1 MGTSDANGANPTF
14 VGSVRYA
21 VIVGI
26 PGPPDDADVKLNASL
41 RDVRCRPTGSR
52 CGTANA
58 AGPADYSGELRSTVK
73 VRMTD
78 KWNAT
83 APGGGPDSATVQ
95 DISIGVSLPCAQ
107 TAATSTGSTCAVTT
121 TVNAFIPG
129 DTVKDGKRT
138 VWELGQVQVYDGG
151 ADGDGDTPAG
161 DTLYAVQGLFVP

>member
-1 MGTSDANGANPTF
+1 
-14 VGSVRYA
+14 
-21 VIVGI
+21 VIVGV
-26 PGPPDDADVKLNASL
+26 PGPPDDSDVKVTGSL
-41 RDVRCRPTGSR
+41 KDVRCRPTGAR

-58 AGPADYSGELRSTVK
+58 AGPADYDGELRSTIG

-95 DISIGVSLPCAQ
+95 DLTIGTSFPCAQ
-107 TAATSTGSTCAVTT
+107 TASTATGSTCTLTT

-129 DTVKDGKRT
+129 VAVKDGKRA
-138 VWELGQVQVYDGG
+138 VWQFGQVQVYDGG
-151 ADGDGDTPAG
+151 PDGDGDTPAG